1 MLSVVDEAAQE
12 LKLELNHDT
21 DKSSEVLV
29 ATTTDECQEVD
40 DAVELALLKA
50 MQARRFEGL
59 EDLRNTLLATTQLT
73 TSNVISTVV
82 TALPHRVTRR
92 KRSKLSTPPMSGPG
106 SNQEPRETVY
116 GAPKS
121 MSARLSK
128 GRRGSSPH
136 QAQLPT
142 FRRSLPALAIPAA
155 RLHRELLLER
165 DAFMAQLARER
176 EEKAQLECWAATRIQ
191 ACYRGFTSRPR
202 AVAYARRRNKLALR
216 SVSCIRLDL
225 VEMQERLRLRGNLPE
240 EGGTGGKEMPMLWRQ
255 GVKDRARRKRD
266 VKNRHEERQMAA
278 TRIQSCVRRFL
289 AKIAYGHIVARAR
302 DERYLLAIVKIQSA
316 FRGYSL
322 RAWIQRLVPK
332 LQYNAAVQIQALVR
346 GSQARER
353 ASMLWFERMCEER
366 RRAGLPFQ
374 LTLGSR
380 VSIAHP
386 NGTRLPTTVSDSPRT
401 SLRGLYENRKSRA
414 SLEFK
419 TAKWQE
425 QRSFLRIFNV
435 AQKLAARRARLVH
448 RWNWTK
454 TVVLDK
460 RRQKRVK
467 RMISAMSS
475 SMASTTTRGS
485 TQSSSSRTNV
495 RNSWRSSTSRSASVE
510 LVPTSGVE
518 RPNSFRSSSQ
528 GSASPVNSSD
538 HPTTSAANKIVKPL
552 SLSGDNLLHVAS
564 IGSSQ
569 ESDDVAWSNTLGA
582 DDTADDFSIRD
593 PHFDLTTAK
602 MTKLFSLCSPD
613 DNEMLSYDG
622 FRSGLEAMGI
632 ACDSDEQFQAFVDV
646 VDDNKSGTISYEE
659 FLSAIQEIK
668 LAQLFND
675 AFVRTMPPL
684 YASVKSR
691 SEPATLGSIEYSP
704 DRIRSVYPIN
714 HIKSFI
720 YSTKPTWATVRWIN
734 VEGLHTLLV
743 RRLSVRYRLHPLA
756 VEDTLGLRV
765 KRPKYVN
772 LEMVTAYQNMYRAS
786 LLVLPEDDSPFDLM
800 DQGELESR
808 LRQLEIGHVMTVPE
822 QLSLFV
828 MKGVLISVQTAG
840 TTCSTLWSAL
850 KQRLSIS
857 YSKVR
862 QHSTAFLVYSI
873 MDACVNELSPISQ
886 TFGAKLVMLERLMLL
901 EPRYFDLGR
910 IANCSKQVKALQ
922 MHCKPLFEIISKLVA
937 SDDYTGETLQYF
949 ADVQDHL
956 TTIEEECEQHLDR
969 CLSLV
974 DDFNNARA
982 AQQNDA
988 SYILALIAAIFLPA
1002 QFLTGVYG
1010 MNFPYIPETTYH
1022 YAYFIWWAVMLVVAA
1037 LIVLLFKIKKWL

>member
-1 MLSVVDEAAQE
+1 MNSPLLSPGSCSDDATVSVV
-12 LKLELNHDT
+12 
-21 DKSSEVLV
+21 V
-29 ATTTDECQEVD
+29 
-40 DAVELALLKA
+40 
-50 MQARRFEGL
+50 
-59 EDLRNTLLATTQLT
+59 
-73 TSNVISTVV
+73 
-82 TALPHRVTRR
+82 
-92 KRSKLSTPPMSGPG
+92 
-106 SNQEPRETVY
+106 
-116 GAPKS
+116 
-121 MSARLSK
+121 
-128 GRRGSSPH
+128 H
-136 QAQLPT
+136 Q
-142 FRRSLPALAIPAA
+142 
-155 RLHRELLLER
+155 
-165 DAFMAQLARER
+165 
-176 EEKAQLECWAATRIQ
+176 
-191 ACYRGFTSRPR
+191 
-202 AVAYARRRNKLALR
+202 
-216 SVSCIRLDL
+216 
-225 VEMQERLRLRGNLPE
+225 
-240 EGGTGGKEMPMLWRQ
+240 
-255 GVKDRARRKRD
+255 
-266 VKNRHEERQMAA
+266 
-278 TRIQSCVRRFL
+278 
-289 AKIAYGHIVARAR
+289 
-302 DERYLLAIVKIQSA
+302 
-316 FRGYSL
+316 
-322 RAWIQRLVPK
+322 
-332 LQYNAAVQIQALVR
+332 
-346 GSQARER
+346 
-353 ASMLWFERMCEER
+353 
-366 RRAGLPFQ
+366 
-374 LTLGSR
+374 
-380 VSIAHP
+380 
-386 NGTRLPTTVSDSPRT
+386 
-401 SLRGLYENRKSRA
+401 
-414 SLEFK
+414 
-419 TAKWQE
+419 
-425 QRSFLRIFNV
+425 
-435 AQKLAARRARLVH
+435 
-448 RWNWTK
+448 
-454 TVVLDK
+454 
-460 RRQKRVK
+460 
-467 RMISAMSS
+467 
-475 SMASTTTRGS
+475 GS

-734 VEGLHTLLV
+734 VEGLNTLLV

-765 KRPKYVN
+765 KRPKYVKYDEHSSLVLQTLHPRS

-808 LRQLEIGHVMTVPE
+808 LRQLEIGHVMTLPE

-969 CLSLV
+969 CRSLV

>member
-1 MLSVVDEAAQE
+1 MNSPLLSPGSCSDDATVSVV
-12 LKLELNHDT
+12 
-21 DKSSEVLV
+21 V
-29 ATTTDECQEVD
+29 
-40 DAVELALLKA
+40 
-50 MQARRFEGL
+50 
-59 EDLRNTLLATTQLT
+59 
-73 TSNVISTVV
+73 
-82 TALPHRVTRR
+82 
-92 KRSKLSTPPMSGPG
+92 
-106 SNQEPRETVY
+106 
-116 GAPKS
+116 
-121 MSARLSK
+121 
-128 GRRGSSPH
+128 H
-136 QAQLPT
+136 Q
-142 FRRSLPALAIPAA
+142 
-155 RLHRELLLER
+155 
-165 DAFMAQLARER
+165 
-176 EEKAQLECWAATRIQ
+176 
-191 ACYRGFTSRPR
+191 
-202 AVAYARRRNKLALR
+202 
-216 SVSCIRLDL
+216 
-225 VEMQERLRLRGNLPE
+225 
-240 EGGTGGKEMPMLWRQ
+240 
-255 GVKDRARRKRD
+255 
-266 VKNRHEERQMAA
+266 
-278 TRIQSCVRRFL
+278 
-289 AKIAYGHIVARAR
+289 
-302 DERYLLAIVKIQSA
+302 
-316 FRGYSL
+316 
-322 RAWIQRLVPK
+322 
-332 LQYNAAVQIQALVR
+332 
-346 GSQARER
+346 
-353 ASMLWFERMCEER
+353 
-366 RRAGLPFQ
+366 
-374 LTLGSR
+374 
-380 VSIAHP
+380 
-386 NGTRLPTTVSDSPRT
+386 
-401 SLRGLYENRKSRA
+401 
-414 SLEFK
+414 
-419 TAKWQE
+419 
-425 QRSFLRIFNV
+425 
-435 AQKLAARRARLVH
+435 
-448 RWNWTK
+448 
-454 TVVLDK
+454 
-460 RRQKRVK
+460 
-467 RMISAMSS
+467 
-475 SMASTTTRGS
+475 GS

-734 VEGLHTLLV
+734 VEGLYTLLV

-765 KRPKYVN
+765 KRPKYVK
-772 LEMVTAYQNMYRAS
+772 
-786 LLVLPEDDSPFDLM
+786 
-800 DQGELESR
+800 